1 MVSTSK
7 LGNCSALVTATLGV
21 GFITAVCGKCCSV
34 WVDCFRQLSWD
45 IYWLIYSLVMFMH
58 TSCLCFSLFTASVV
72 VVYVC
77 FYYSH
82 CLHIHNKNNCF
93 AGSLAT
99 QPLTRTSIL
108 RWRHRC
114 WKHLP
119 RQNGRYNLWG
129 VFSLYICVCARTR
142 VCVCVC
148 GCCSPNDSTN
158 RICCLLWKY
167 QSVYMQNFCT

>member
-1 MVSTSK
+1 
-7 LGNCSALVTATLGV
+7 
-21 GFITAVCGKCCSV
+21 
-34 WVDCFRQLSWD
+34 
-45 IYWLIYSLVMFMH
+45 MFMH
-58 TSCLCFSLFTASVV
+58 TSCLCFSVFTASVV

-82 CLHIHNKNNCF
+82 CVHIHNKNNCF

-119 RQNGRYNLWG
+119 RQNGRYNLLG
-129 VFSLYICVCARTR
+129 VFSSICVDVIVLMIQQIEYVA
-142 VCVCVC
+142 
-148 GCCSPNDSTN
+148 CCRNIKMYTCKFSAHKSIKTAKIKLGDSFRFFFSTN
-158 RICCLLWKY
+158 PTPHLISEHGGGKHFSSSSELYESGGEWAA
-167 QSVYMQNFCT
+167 